1 MSQNGVLSFTQAME
15 QLIEWRASIVARR
28 LAKDPEY
35 RRLREKAKQLFDS
48 CIKPKVPLAE
58 YDQYETA
65 EARQAGMFMTEMYLE
80 GLRDGLALA
89 GILKGDRTL
98 LFHEGTPGSEKL
110 CREDAGTAK
119 VVF

>member
-1 MSQNGVLSFTQAME
+1 MNENGVLSFTQAME

-65 EARQAGMFMTEMYLE
+65 EARQTGMFMTEMYLE

-89 GILKGDRTL
+89 GILKDDRTL
-98 LFHEGTPGSEKL
+98 LFSEGTRGGEEPCQEGAEMA
-110 CREDAGTAK
+110 R
-119 VVF
+119 VVS